1 MFGLRAR
8 LVRRPSGNHTGNSG
22 KSSWWSRK
30 RAATIALTAL
40 ASFSLPAAPAN
51 AAPSDFLYVANH
63 DDNNV
68 SVIDTSTDTVVGT
81 PITVGAGPIA
91 IAMLPNGTKAY
102 VSNELSNNV
111 SVIDTAD
118 RTVTATIGVG
128 VHPRGIAVTPD
139 GTKAYV
145 ADNGS
150 NEVSVI
156 DTATDTVS
164 GTISVA
170 GGPLAVAI
178 SPDGDTAYVVDVGA
192 NNVSV
197 INTATDTVSTTI
209 SVGNTPSDVVFTPNG
224 AKAYVTNF
232 GAGTVSVIDTA
243 TNTVTGSPI
252 TVGTSPN
259 GLDILPNGSKVY
271 VANAASNSVS
281 VINTSTDTV
290 STTITTNIGANP
302 QDTVATENGQKVYV
316 PNHDDNNV
324 SVIDTATDT
333 ASPTQVS
340 VGTGPGG
347 AAASPSQGDTVVTFQ
362 VSPTDGLTIT
372 VPDTATL
379 STVTPGGTATG
390 QLGNVTVNDQR
401 SLADATW
408 NSTAS
413 LSQDFTTS
421 GGSPISGGA
430 VTYTPGAPVA
440 QTNGPFTAGTPG
452 TLAGA
457 RTAYSKTSG
466 SGDNSVTWNPTL
478 DVAVPAAAVAG
489 IYTGTITHSVA

>member
-1 MFGLRAR
+1 M
-8 LVRRPSGNHTGNSG
+8 
-22 KSSWWSRK
+22 
-30 RAATIALTAL
+30 
-40 ASFSLPAAPAN
+40 
-51 AAPSDFLYVANH
+51 ANH

-150 NEVSVI
+150 NE
-156 DTATDTVS
+156 
-164 GTISVA
+164 
-170 GGPLAVAI
+170 
-178 SPDGDTAYVVDVGA
+178 
-192 NNVSV
+192 
-197 INTATDTVSTTI
+197 
-209 SVGNTPSDVVFTPNG
+209 
-224 AKAYVTNF
+224 
-232 GAGTVSVIDTA
+232 VSVIDTA